1 MTTPPLYNTPLSPLR
16 QAIRDLILALVA
28 RHPSANWQ
36 EFIDSM
42 GRFSERTWHRAVA
55 QQDDPGERSPRL
67 EDLLVVLSAGTNV
80 EVADLV
86 MVLARLLE
94 EAATET
100 AVFEARHRAS
110 VMLEAA
116 RTSGHNMILINVE
129 DVALLVEG
137 PQTVRE
143 LLDHAARLDD

>member
-16 QAIRDLILALVA
+16 QAIRDLVLVSVA
-28 RHPSANWQ
+28 RHPGANWQ

-42 GRFSERTWHRAVA
+42 GKFAERTWHRAVA
-55 QQDDPGERSPRL
+55 QQDDPGERPPRL
-67 EDLLVVLSAGTNV
+67 EDLLVVLSAGTNI

-86 MVLARLLE
+86 MVLARLLKE
-94 EAATET
+94 TATET

-116 RTSGHNMILINVE
+116 RTSGHNMILIKVE
-129 DVALLVEG
+129 DVALLIEG
-137 PQTVRE
+137 PRPVRE

>member
-1 MTTPPLYNTPLSPLR
+1 MTTPPLYNTPRSPLR
-16 QAIRDLILALVA
+16 QAIRDLILASAA
-28 RHPSANWQ
+28 RHPSATWQ
-36 EFIDSM
+36 EFTDSM
-42 GRFSERTWHRAVA
+42 GKFSERTWRRAAA
-55 QQDDPGERSPRL
+55 QLGDSGLSSPRL

-94 EAATET
+94 ETATQT

-110 VMLEAA
+110 VMLDAA
-116 RTSGHNMILINVE
+116 RTSGHNMILLDVE
-129 DVALLVEG
+129 DVALLIEG
-137 PQTVRE
+137 PQPVRE